1 MSELEVTGTTLKGWD
16 PQDPNKWSS
25 SIAWR
30 TLAITLDSSGG
41 CNTV

>member
-25 SIAWR
+25 SIDPSFLR
-30 TLAITLDSSGG
+30 LVPT
-41 CNTV
+41 